1 MDLGLLGFFK
11 KLITSQINWLTVW
24 LKLQLQAGAE
34 SFAESFPLS
43 NPSGDRPGSCARGGA
58 ERLTAQR
65 ALSYPH
71 SSSPSP
77 SAAPSTQCP
86 LSHLPKR
93 LLQPPPACGELD
105 LSPASLVHET
115 YGPRDQPLD
124 TRVSCS

>member
-65 ALSYPH
+65 AVSPILTPPLQAHQQLPALS
-71 SSSPSP
+71 
-77 SAAPSTQCP
+77 AP
-86 LSHLPKR
+86 
-93 LLQPPPACGELD
+93 
-105 LSPASLVHET
+105 
-115 YGPRDQPLD
+115 
-124 TRVSCS
+124 